1 MDRSMNEKA
10 RPIQTATFGVPEYEM
25 KWEGTYRP
33 RISSEHLLRL
43 YSLKHRTKKP
53 ITRLVAEALDY
64 YFENAIGEDG
74 KPL

>member
-1 MDRSMNEKA
+1 MTRSKTKTA
-10 RPIQTATFGVPEYEM
+10 RHIQTATFGVPEYEM

-43 YSLKHRTKKP
+43 YSLKQRTKKP
-53 ITRLVAEALDY
+53 ITKLVAEALDY
-64 YFENAIGEDG
+64 YFENAVNEDG